1 MQLTFARHSGHNGEE
16 IMSVIKVTVLS
27 AQVDERDGTFEGR
40 SGEQINYTT
49 RKQKA
54 KLEVGGFAYPFDVRL
69 ESGQRAYP
77 VGEYLLDMASMVTVN
92 RGALNLSKYTAL
104 VPFKA

>member
-1 MQLTFARHSGHNGEE
+1 MSG
-16 IMSVIKVTVLS
+16 IKVTVLS

-40 SGEQINYTT
+40 NGESINYTT

-54 KLEVGGFAYPFDVRL
+54 KLEAGGFAYPFDVRL
-69 ESGQRAYP
+69 EDGQRAYP
-77 VGEYLLDMASMVTVN
+77 VGEYLLDMPSMISVN